1 MDYFD
6 EQNSKF
12 YDFLNETFKIN
23 KERNW
28 DNIAKQITKEKI
40 VRTYRYFSKLY
51 PINFNYTDELIK
63 CNTDFTNIH
72 YSTLKGSKI
81 IDEVVR
87 FSLYSDKIL
96 VFHPLQNPSVTSHAY
111 NPTKNPKLWLPDFLE
126 SLYFYTVLQKWVR
139 AGIVKLIINP
149 CEYNL
154 KLRDEIDSLTEKRFS
169 EAVKEGLAK
178 DKIFQD
184 EIQQDLAAQFA
195 NIFHNK
201 NRAQIIENLLVIE
214 QPSFSIQEAEDFADK
229 IIEIM
234 PKSNPLYKKLS
245 ADLKGRSMVNPTKGG
260 GSLDSLLYI
269 ADKTGGNLY
278 TPSETNWNIIKNF
291 GVNDF
296 WVKTNKLYSDIP
308 LTFLNNVDTNF
319 ALELKK
325 ENRLAGVR
333 QELKKIYKE
342 LDSTTVDNFNPQK
355 LKFIQEGFMEEIN
368 KAESEWKLIRKQAE
382 TSRMQW
388 VGANLAVPIVT
399 NHISLLPL
407 VIGSAAW
414 FYKNEIDVKE
424 KLKNYRQ
431 KTPVSVFVD
440 LKNQRQS
447 YFTELKNCIF

>member
-51 PINFNYTDELIK
+51 PLNFNYTEELVK
-63 CNTDFTNIH
+63 SNTDFTNIH

-87 FSLYSDKIL
+87 FSLYSDKII

-111 NPTKNPKLWLPDFLE
+111 DPTKNPKLWLPDFLE

-139 AGIVKLIINP
+139 AGIVKLIVNP

-154 KLRDEIDSLTEKRFS
+154 KLRGEIDILTKKRFS
-169 EAVKEGLAK
+169 EAVKADITK
-178 DKIFQD
+178 DRIFQK
-184 EIQQDLAAQFA
+184 EILQDLATQFA
-195 NIFHNK
+195 DIFHNK
-201 NRAQIIENLLVIE
+201 NREQIIENLLVIE
-214 QPSFSIQEAEDFADK
+214 QPSFSIQEAEDFADR

-234 PKSNPLYKKLS
+234 PKANPLYKNLS
-245 ADLKGRSMVNPTKGG
+245 SDLKGRQTINPTKGG
-260 GSLDSLLYI
+260 GSLDSLLYV

-278 TPSETNWNIIKNF
+278 TPSETNWNIIKSF

-308 LTFLNNVDTNF
+308 LPFLNNVDTNF

-342 LDSTTVDNFNPQK
+342 LDSTTIDNFNPQK

-382 TSRMQW
+382 TSRAQW
-388 VGANLAVPIVT
+388 LGANLAVPIVT

-414 FYKNEIDVKE
+414 FYKNEVDVKE

-431 KTPVSVFVD
+431 KSPVSVFVD